1 MNMITTSIVGDVVV
15 DDGDLKIMTNTGL
28 VNIAP
33 VPSTTVTANTI
44 MTGASSVTIGKSFDM
59 EDFLD
64 EHIMNK
70 ITVNHKVSEHEL
82 LKLRE
87 VSPTYADEIKEEI
100 AKNAAREVAKR
111 MTYTKRT
118 DKDADVHHFIG
129 RVWVFTESELKE
141 FIEAAR
147 NV

>member
-1 MNMITTSIVGDVVV
+1 MNMITTSNVGDVVV

-33 VPSTTVTANTI
+33 VTSTVTANPI
-44 MTGASSVTIGKSFDM
+44 MTGANSVTIGKSFDM

-70 ITVNHKVSEHEL
+70 ITINHKVSEHEL

>member
-1 MNMITTSIVGDVVV
+1 MNMITTSNVGDVVV

-33 VPSTTVTANTI
+33 VTSTVTANTI
-44 MTGASSVTIGKSFDM
+44 MTGANSVTIGKSFDM

-70 ITVNHKVSEHEL
+70 ITINHKVSEHEL

>member
-1 MNMITTSIVGDVVV
+1 MNMITTAIVGDVVV
-15 DDGDLKIMTNTGL
+15 DDRDLKIMTNTGL

-111 MTYTKRT
+111 MNYTKRT

>member
-1 MNMITTSIVGDVVV
+1 MNMITTSNVGDVVV

-82 LKLRE
+82 LKLI
-87 VSPTYADEIKEEI
+87 VTGKQ
-100 AKNAAREVAKR
+100 
-111 MTYTKRT
+111 
-118 DKDADVHHFIG
+118 IG
-129 RVWVFTESELKE
+129 RAHV
-141 FIEAAR
+141 
-147 NV
+147 